1 MIVKLTEPERVSLRK
16 KLLAK
21 LLADCREAKA
31 IGYPPNDFLA
41 MLERG
46 AVEACTQVIM
56 ATKLPS
62 GFAKLYELKRLEL
75 TAEATVVDGPWR
87 ALFPREVID
96 AANKR
101 LKRFDRADLVR
112 P

>member
-1 MIVKLTEPERVSLRK
+1 MTPTERDALK
-16 KLLAK
+16 KQLLAK
-21 LLADCREAKA
+21 LLADARESKS
-31 IGYPPNDFLA
+31 IGYPPTEFLK
-41 MLERG
+41 MLEKG

-62 GFAKLYELKRLEL
+62 GFGRLYELKRLDL
-75 TAEATVVDGPWR
+75 TAEATVVNGPWR
-87 ALFPREVID
+87 ALFPSDVID

-101 LKRFDRADLVR
+101 LRQFQRPDLVR